1 MSDMPL
7 FDFSVYMPLKQRK
20 QDVELKRVTGRL
32 AESIELFFTALQT
45 GETFHAEQL
54 HEFVTNRLGK
64 FQSPESA
71 TRVMRSM
78 RQAGQINY
86 ELVNRRKSL
95 YRKETVA

>member
-7 FDFSVYMPLKQRK
+7 FDCAPYAATKEPE

-32 AESIELFFTALQT
+32 AESIELFFKALLP

-86 ELVNRRKSL
+86 TLLNRRQSL
-95 YRKETVA
+95 YRKEPTA